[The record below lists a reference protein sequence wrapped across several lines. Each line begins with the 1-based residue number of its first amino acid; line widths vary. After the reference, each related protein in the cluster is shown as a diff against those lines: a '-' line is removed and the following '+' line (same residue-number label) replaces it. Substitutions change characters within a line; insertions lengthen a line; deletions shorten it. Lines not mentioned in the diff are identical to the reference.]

1 MFQTLIGEK
10 AATHFIP
17 RVVVDPSKN
26 REDRERFLIDPNTV
40 KSWIFTE
47 CVICNNS
54 SEIPESVSSCK
65 KIIEEGLFVC
75 PFHYLF
81 GGLAENVIVR
91 QTSFSDLFVKQYEKF
106 EQGEKEVSHILRF
119 DGNSIGLNFK
129 RDSKNSIHQNT
140 ILIQKYGKMNE
151 TKFWI
156 SNLNGICQ
164 NKIII

>member
-1 MFQTLIGEK
+1 MFQALIGEK
-10 AATHFIP
+10 AATHFLP
-17 RVVVDPSKN
+17 QVVVDPSKN

-40 KSWIFTE
+40 KSWIFSE

-91 QTSFSDLFVKQYEKF
+91 QTSFSDLFFKQYEKF
-106 EQGEKEVSHILRF
+106 EQGEKKF
-119 DGNSIGLNFK
+119 
-129 RDSKNSIHQNT
+129 QT
-140 ILIQKYGKMNE
+140 ILVSMGIQLG
-151 TKFWI
+151 
-156 SNLNGICQ
+156 
-164 NKIII
+164 